1 MSSSELMRA
10 VVIASPGD
18 AEVLEVREVARPQ
31 AGGDGVRVQVMAA
44 GLNRADLLQRRG
56 HYPAPPGVPANIPG
70 LEFAGVV
77 DQVGDDVTMWR
88 LGERVFG
95 IVGGGAQAEYVVAP
109 ESTLA
114 EIPEALSWTE
124 AAAVPEAFI
133 TAHDAL
139 WTQGSLGVGERVL
152 IHAAGSGVGLAAAQL
167 AHATGAVVFGTGRT
181 PEKLERAM
189 NHGLDHAIVVKD
201 DPQIF
206 AAAVREATNGA
217 GVNLILDLVGAS
229 YLGANL
235 ESLALRGRLILVGTM
250 AGASAPLDFGTVMR
264 KRAKIIGTVLRARST
279 EEKAQATQLFSE
291 HVLPLLSNGIAQP
304 TFDSVYA
311 MNEVREAHRKLESNE
326 TFGKVIL
333 SVAEEH

>member
-1 MSSSELMRA
+1 MISSELMRA
-10 VVIASPGD
+10 VIIASPGD
-18 AEVLEVREVARPQ
+18 VEVLEIREVARPQ
-31 AGGDGVRVQVMAA
+31 AKGDDVRVRVITA

-56 HYPAPPGVPANIPG
+56 RYPAPPGVPDNIPG

-77 DQVGDDVTMWR
+77 DQVGDGVTMWR
-88 LGERVFG
+88 VGKRVFG
-95 IVGGGAQAEYVVAP
+95 IVGGGAQAEYVVVP

-114 EIPEALSWTE
+114 EIPEALSWAE

-139 WTQGSLGVGERVL
+139 WTQGSLRVGERVL

-167 AHATGAVVFGTGRT
+167 AHAAGAITFGTGRT
-181 PEKLERAM
+181 PGKLERAM
-189 NHGLDHAIVVKD
+189 NFGLDHAVVVKD
-201 DPQIF
+201 DPQVF
-206 AAAVREATNGA
+206 AHAVREATNGA

-250 AGASAPLDFGTVMR
+250 AGASAPLDYGAVMR

-279 EEKAQATQLFSE
+279 EEKAQATRLFSE
-291 HVLPLLSNGIAQP
+291 HVLPLLSKGIVEP
-304 TFDSVYA
+304 TIDSVYA
-311 MNEVREAHRKLESNE
+311 MDEVREAHRKLESNE

-333 SVAEEH
+333 NVAEEH